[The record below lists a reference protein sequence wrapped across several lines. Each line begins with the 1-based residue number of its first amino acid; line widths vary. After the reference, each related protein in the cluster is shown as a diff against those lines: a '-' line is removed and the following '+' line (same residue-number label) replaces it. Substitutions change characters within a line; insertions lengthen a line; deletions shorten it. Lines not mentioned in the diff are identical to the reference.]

1 MFSAIVFNVTTAA
14 WLHNVPELSLLT
26 LLSFGCLLRPAEARQ
41 LRLCNVQAFNGSLST
56 RYEKVSGIV
65 RRMAGQAAQ
74 QQVLLECLGI
84 RSDGQYDEVPQ
95 FLITNL
101 IQQFGLLLRPLHQK

>member
-1 MFSAIVFNVTTAA
+1 MCVNVSLAISAVFSAIVFNVTTAA

-26 LLSFGCLLRPAEARQ
+26 LLSFDCLSEARQ
-41 LRLCNVQAFNGSLST
+41 LRLCNVQAFSGSLST

-84 RSDGQYDEVPQ
+84 GQMVNTMRS
-95 FLITNL
+95 
-101 IQQFGLLLRPLHQK
+101 